1 MLIVS
6 HAGHNADLYRA
17 AFSLTVST
25 AYLVLVPTLPAACF
39 VSSTASPT
47 TALTLTLSAVAGA
60 CLLISA
66 ALFTDCAALSVAV
79 RTACLI

>member
-6 HAGHNADLYRA
+6 HAGHYSDLYRA

-25 AYLVLVPTLPAACF
+25 AYFVLVPTLPAAF
-39 VSSTASPT
+39 LVLSTVSPT
-47 TALTLTLSAVAGA
+47 TPLTLTLSAVAGA

-66 ALFTDCAALSVAV
+66 ALFTD
-79 RTACLI
+79 